1 MREQSRDK
9 RSAPAGTRLTFAVA
23 GKIRRIEMER
33 ERSGGSVV
41 SSFFLG
47 GLIGAGV
54 ALLIA
59 PMTGKETREQIRGL
73 AENAKGKADDYYDQ
87 IKEAVAST
95 LENGKGLVEE
105 KKRLIT
111 SAVQAGIDT
120 YEKKKE
126 EMAGKCG

>member
-1 MREQSRDK
+1 
-9 RSAPAGTRLTFAVA
+9 
-23 GKIRRIEMER
+23 MEH
-33 ERSGGSVV
+33 EGSGGVGSVV

-54 ALLIA
+54 ALLVA
-59 PMTGKETREQIRGL
+59 PMAGKETREQIRGF
-73 AENAKGKADDYYDQ
+73 AGNVKEKADDYYDQ
-87 IKEAVAST
+87 IEEAVIST

-111 SAVQAGIDT
+111 SAVQAGIDA